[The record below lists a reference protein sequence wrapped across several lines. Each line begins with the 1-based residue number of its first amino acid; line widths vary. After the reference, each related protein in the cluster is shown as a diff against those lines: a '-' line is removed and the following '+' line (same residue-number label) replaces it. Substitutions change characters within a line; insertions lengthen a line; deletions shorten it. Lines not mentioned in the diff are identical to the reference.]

1 MHYTPPPRDPKAP
14 PVRINLLSDTQTR
27 PTAGMREAMARAE
40 VGDEQIGDDPTVNQL
55 CERVADLLG
64 KEAAVFMPSGTMC
77 NVAATLVHC
86 RPGDEILA
94 HETAH
99 IIAREGG
106 AHAALGGFQ
115 ITPLKGEDGQF
126 SPEAFKAALHP
137 RSRYQPP
144 QTVVSVEQT
153 ANIGGGTI
161 WKKAA
166 LDEVVEIAK
175 ANGMATHMD
184 GARLLNATVA
194 TGISAS
200 DMAAGWDSAWI
211 DFSKGLGAPIGGVI
225 AGSRAFIDEVWRWKQ
240 RLGGSMRQA
249 GVCAA
254 ACVYALDH
262 NVDRLAE
269 DHANARALARG
280 LSQIAGVEV
289 QQPETNLVFFKPDGA
304 GVSGEKM
311 VAALRPRGVLLAMMD
326 GRIRACTHL
335 DVTADDDRGD
345 GRARQ
350 GDRARGVGSGS
361 IAQKSGTTPPA
372 RAGGVVRLQR
382 GDRLAA
388 ATAAAT
394 TATTS
399 AATTAAGIEQRRIVT
414 RIGVIL
420 GMDSGRGSA
429 ASCGAN
435 ARTAGQRIVPQPHN
449 ANGSQ

>member
-1 MHYTPPPRDPKAP
+1 MAYTPAPRNPNQP

-27 PTAGMREAMARAE
+27 PTQGMREAIARAE
-40 VGDEQIGDDPTVNQL
+40 VGDEQIGDDPSVNML

-77 NVAATLVHC
+77 NVSATLVHC

-115 ITPLKGEDGQF
+115 IMPLSGADGQF
-126 SPEAFKAALHP
+126 APETLRKALHP

-144 QTVVSVEQT
+144 QTLVSVEQT
-153 ANIGGGTI
+153 ANIGGGTL

-166 LDEVVEIAK
+166 LDEVVRIAK
-175 ANGMATHMD
+175 ANGLATHMD

-194 TGISAS
+194 TGIAAR

-211 DFSKGLGAPIGGVI
+211 DFSKGLGAPIGAVI
-225 AGSRAFIDEVWRWKQ
+225 AGTRDFIDEVWRWKQ

-249 GVCAA
+249 GICAA
-254 ACVYALDH
+254 ACAYALDH
-262 NVDRLAE
+262 HVDRLAE

-280 LSQIAGVEV
+280 LAQIAGIEV

-304 GVSGEKM
+304 GVSSNDM
-311 VAALRPRGVLLAMMD
+311 VRALRQHGVLLAMMD

-335 DVTADDDRGD
+335 DVTAKMIDET
-345 GRARQ
+345 
-350 GDRARGVGSGS
+350 VGL
-361 IAQKSGTTPPA
+361 
-372 RAGGVVRLQR
+372 VR
-382 GDRLAA
+382 
-388 ATAAAT
+388 
-394 TATTS
+394 
-399 AATTAAGIEQRRIVT
+399 EIV
-414 RIGVIL
+414 RK
-420 GMDSGRGSA
+420 A
-429 ASCGAN
+429 
-435 ARTAGQRIVPQPHN
+435 
-449 ANGSQ
+449 

>member
-1 MHYTPPPRDPKAP
+1 MHYTPAPRDPKAEP
-14 PVRINLLSDTQTR
+14 IRINLLSDTQTR
-27 PTAGMREAMARAE
+27 PTPAMREAMARAE
-40 VGDEQIGDDPTVNQL
+40 VGDEQIGDDPTVNLL

-77 NVAATLVHC
+77 NVAATLSHC

-94 HETAH
+94 HFSAH

-115 ITPLKGEDGQF
+115 ITPLPGDHGQF
-126 SPEAFKAALHP
+126 TPEVFRAALHP

-166 LDEVVEIAK
+166 LDEIVQIAK
-175 ANGMATHMD
+175 ANGLITHMD
-184 GARLLNATVA
+184 GARLLNACIA
-194 TGISAS
+194 TGISAK

-225 AGSRAFIDEVWRWKQ
+225 AGSRAFIDDVWRWKQ

-249 GVCAA
+249 GICAA

-262 NVDRLAE
+262 HVDRLAD

-280 LSQIAGVEV
+280 LAQINGIEV
-289 QQPETNLVFFKPDGA
+289 QQPETNLVFFQPDGA
-304 GVSGEKM
+304 GIAGDRM
-311 VAALRPRGVLLAMMD
+311 VAALRKRGVLLAMMD

-335 DVTADDDRGD
+335 DVSADMIEETVGLVRDIVRG
-345 GRARQ
+345 A
-350 GDRARGVGSGS
+350 
-361 IAQKSGTTPPA
+361 
-372 RAGGVVRLQR
+372 
-382 GDRLAA
+382 
-388 ATAAAT
+388 
-394 TATTS
+394 
-399 AATTAAGIEQRRIVT
+399 
-414 RIGVIL
+414 
-420 GMDSGRGSA
+420 
-429 ASCGAN
+429 
-435 ARTAGQRIVPQPHN
+435 
-449 ANGSQ
+449 

>member
-1 MHYTPPPRDPKAP
+1 MTYYTPSPRDPAAA

-27 PTAGMREAMARAE
+27 PTPGMREAIARAE
-40 VGDEQIGDDPTVNQL
+40 VGDEQIGDDPTVNLL

-64 KEAAVFMPSGTMC
+64 KQAAVFMPSGTMC

-115 ITPLKGEDGQF
+115 ITPLSGADGQF
-126 SPEAFKAALHP
+126 SPDTFRGAIHP

-166 LDEVVEIAK
+166 LDEVVQIAK
-175 ANGMATHMD
+175 QHDMATHMD
-184 GARLLNATVA
+184 GARLLNACVA
-194 TGISAS
+194 TGISAR

-211 DFSKGLGAPIGGVI
+211 DFSKGLGAPVGGAI
-225 AGSRAFIDEVWRWKQ
+225 AGSTDFIDEVWRWKQ

-262 NVDRLAE
+262 HVDRLAD

-280 LSQIAGVEV
+280 LSQIQGIEV
-289 QQPETNLVFFKPDGA
+289 QQPETNLVFFRPDGA
-304 GVSGEKM
+304 GVSGDDMIK
-311 VAALRPRGVLLAMMD
+311 ALRQRGVLLAMMD

-335 DVTADDDRGD
+335 DVSADMIEEMVGLVREIVRG
-345 GRARQ
+345 A
-350 GDRARGVGSGS
+350 
-361 IAQKSGTTPPA
+361 
-372 RAGGVVRLQR
+372 
-382 GDRLAA
+382 
-388 ATAAAT
+388 
-394 TATTS
+394 
-399 AATTAAGIEQRRIVT
+399 
-414 RIGVIL
+414 
-420 GMDSGRGSA
+420 
-429 ASCGAN
+429 
-435 ARTAGQRIVPQPHN
+435 
-449 ANGSQ
+449 